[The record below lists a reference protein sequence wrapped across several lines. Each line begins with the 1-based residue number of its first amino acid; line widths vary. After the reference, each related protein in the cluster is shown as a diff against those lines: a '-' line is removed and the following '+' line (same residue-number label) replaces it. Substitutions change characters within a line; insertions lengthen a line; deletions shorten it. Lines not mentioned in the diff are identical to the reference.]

1 MSRAFN
7 AAGAATGAG
16 AGAAVASGATATT
29 GLEGAAC
36 ALGAPIKL
44 TPQLEQKASPGALT
58 VPHDGHTTPP
68 AAGAGAGAATD
79 TAGAA
84 ADGVAPAS
92 GSPHSSQKAEP
103 SGFSWCNEQYTGIVL
118 YPPKERNHPIFYE
131 LGLPVLSG

>member
-36 ALGAPIKL
+36 ALGAPIRL

-58 VPHDGHTTPP
+58 VPHEGHTSPP
-68 AAGAGAGAATD
+68 ATGACAGSGADATD
-79 TAGAA
+79 TAVADAA
-84 ADGVAPAS
+84 GVAIDME
-92 GSPHSSQKAEP
+92 SQN
-103 SGFSWCNEQYTGIVL
+103 S
-118 YPPKERNHPIFYE
+118 
-131 LGLPVLSG
+131 